1 MERERGERERDPP
14 TTDSAIYLYALYGIK
29 TRNFYFHYI
38 SHTHTHTHT
47 HTHRVYTHT
56 HTHIQS
62 VHIHITQ
69 SVPGHVLTIS
79 FFGAMVASLAAEA
92 MPVRLA
98 V

>member
-38 SHTHTHTHT
+38 SHTHTHT